1 MMEDEKK
8 VEGEKVRR
16 LEVRGRR
23 SEEGW
28 LDEWMDG
35 WTREDEKKIEDGKH
49 WKAEFGPGVVR

>member
-1 MMEDEKK
+1 MMDEGRWKVEDEKK

-35 WTREDEKKIEDGKH
+35 WTRDDG
-49 WKAEFGPGVVR
+49 R